1 MSSDD
6 LYRLSSHQIN
16 KLKIRNK
23 KTSRTDTVQKEG
35 DFVGVVSVVH
45 GRLVSVESD
54 DGEHVDCFLRG
65 RFRKRLVVG
74 DMVTWSSVDKK
85 NGVVCSLMERRNLLQ
100 RNNPTGRPKAFAANV
115 DVMVVVSS
123 VKPELKEGLLDRY
136 LVEAESQGM
145 DVILVLNKIDLRNAE
160 VAKHRIA
167 IYKDVGYPVCM
178 MSTTTNEGVNVLS
191 DLLVGK
197 VSIFVGNSGVGKTSI
212 LNAITGGNLKVSA
225 INESSGQGRHTT
237 SAARMFSTPGGATII
252 DSPGVRTFGLSYS
265 FVGGN
270 VGACFKEFRRF
281 SSSCRFENCSHIKED
296 ACGVKD
302 AVGRG
307 EIYSG
312 RYKSYCNIINS
323 LND

>member
-16 KLKIRNK
+16 KLKIREK
-23 KTSRTDTVQKEG
+23 KTARTDTIQKEG

-45 GRLVSVESD
+45 GRLVSVEND
-54 DGEHVDCFLRG
+54 DGEQVECFLRG

-74 DMVTWSSVDKK
+74 DMVTWSAVDKK
-85 NGVVCSLMERRNLLQ
+85 NGVVCSLVERKNLLQ
-100 RNNPTGRPKAFAANV
+100 RNSPTGKPKAFAANV

-145 DVILVLNKIDLRNAE
+145 EVILVLNKIDLCNADA
-160 VAKHRIA
+160 VKQRIS
-167 IYKDVGYPVCM
+167 IYEDIGYPVCM
-178 MSTTTNEGVNVLS
+178 MSTIANEGIKELS
-191 DLLVGK
+191 DRLMGK
-197 VSIFVGNSGVGKTSI
+197 TSIFVGNSGVGKTSI
-212 LNAITGGNLKVSA
+212 LNAIIGGSLKVSA

-237 SAARMFSTPGGATII
+237 SAAKMFSTPNGAIII

-265 FVGGN
+265 FVGDN

-281 SSSCRFENCSHIKED
+281 SGACRFEDCSHIKEEE
-296 ACGVKD
+296 CGVKD
-302 AVGRG
+302 ALGRG
-307 EIYSG
+307 KIYSG
-312 RYKSYCNIINS
+312 RYKSYCNIIHS
-323 LND
+323 LNE

>member
-1 MSSDD
+1 MFSDD

-16 KLKIRNK
+16 KLKIREK

-45 GRLVSVESD
+45 GRLVSVEDD
-54 DGEHVDCFLRG
+54 DGKQVECFLRG

-85 NGVVCSLMERRNLLQ
+85 NGVVCSLIERRNLLQ
-100 RNNPTGRPKAFAANV
+100 RNSPMGKPKAFAANV

-145 DVILVLNKIDLRNAE
+145 EVILVLNKIDLLNAE
-160 VAKHRIA
+160 VAKQRIA
-167 IYKDVGYPVCM
+167 IYEDVGYPVCM
-178 MSTTTNEGVNVLS
+178 LSTVTDEGVDALS
-191 DLLVGK
+191 ERLVGK

-212 LNAITGGNLKVSA
+212 LNAITGGSLKVSA
-225 INESSGQGRHTT
+225 INENSGQGKHTT
-237 SAARMFSTPGGATII
+237 SAAKMFSTPNGATII

-265 FVGGN
+265 FVGDN
-270 VGACFKEFRRF
+270 VGYCFKEFRRF
-281 SSSCRFENCSHIKED
+281 STACRFENCSHIKED

-302 AVGRG
+302 ALERG
-307 EIYSG
+307 EIHSG
-312 RYKSYCNIINS
+312 RYKSYCNIMRS
-323 LND
+323 LNE